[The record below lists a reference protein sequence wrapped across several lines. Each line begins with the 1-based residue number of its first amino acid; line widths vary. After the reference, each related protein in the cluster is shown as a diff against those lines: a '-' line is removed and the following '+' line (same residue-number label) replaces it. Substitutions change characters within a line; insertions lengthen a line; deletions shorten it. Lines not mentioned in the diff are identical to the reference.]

1 MVNSVNISTIHATQ
15 THVKTAL
22 LATAIKAATN
32 VVVIQISL
40 VKTAKNQSTTVI
52 TTTVHQVQLVTACS
66 ILIFAYVQK
75 VVLVNVVNSPWI
87 NVLTASAK
95 MVNV

>member
-1 MVNSVNISTIHATQ
+1 M
-15 THVKTAL
+15 KTAL

-75 VVLVNVVNSPWI
+75 VVLVNIVNSPWI